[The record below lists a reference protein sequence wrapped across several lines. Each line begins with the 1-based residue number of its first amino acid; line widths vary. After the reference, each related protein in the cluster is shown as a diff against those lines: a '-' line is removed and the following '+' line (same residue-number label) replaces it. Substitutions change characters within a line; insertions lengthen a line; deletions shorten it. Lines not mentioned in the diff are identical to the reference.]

1 MHRGITYL
9 LAAGT
14 LLLSASPGLTQDIA
28 AGEKVFAKCKACHVV
43 DSDKNKI
50 GPTLQGLFGRVA
62 GSVEGFKYSVPMVDA
77 GKAGTTWDEA
87 SLAPYLKNPK
97 GTIKGTKMAF
107 VGLKS
112 DEEIANVIAYLK
124 QFSE

>member
-1 MHRGITYL
+1 MHRGVIYIFTVS
-9 LAAGT
+9 T
-14 LLLSASPGLTQDIA
+14 LLLSANAGLAQDIA

-50 GPTLQGLFGRVA
+50 GPSLQGLFGRAA
-62 GSVEGFKYSVPMVDA
+62 GSVEGFKYSAPMVDA
-77 GKAGTTWDEA
+77 GKAGTNWDET
-87 SLAPYLKNPK
+87 SLAPYLKDPK

-112 DEEIANVIAYLK
+112 DDDIANVIAYLK